1 MVPLVYITRQL
12 NCDLA
17 PVNDGLVTATMM
29 RRAQVSGPGKMSN
42 HEAAAAGIS
51 LWRRIADELEQ
62 SIANGAFEA
71 GSKMPGEIEMAM
83 RFGVNRHTVRRAI
96 AALAHRGLLRAER
109 GSGTFVEAKRIS
121 YPIRQRTRFSE
132 IVGGAGRAA
141 GGRLVSGM
149 VEPAASE
156 IAARLKLKART
167 SVVRLEIIRQAD
179 RIPISA
185 VTSWLAAARFPG
197 AARVYG
203 STHSMTRMLAHFG
216 VRDYVRKSTH
226 ISAVLADAADA
237 GRLKVT
243 LGRPILVVESV
254 DVDGDG
260 CPVLTTRS
268 RFAADRLE
276 FVIES

>member
-1 MVPLVYITRQL
+1 
-12 NCDLA
+12 
-17 PVNDGLVTATMM
+17 MM
-29 RRAQVSGPGKMSN
+29 RRAQASGPGRQVSSY
-42 HEAAAAGIS
+42 EAASAAGIS

-62 SIANGAFEA
+62 SIGNGGFEP
-71 GSKMPGEIEMAM
+71 GSRMPGEIEMAA

-96 AALAHRGLLRAER
+96 AALAQRGLVRAER
-109 GSGTFVEAKRIS
+109 GSGTFVEPKRIS

-141 GGRLVSGM
+141 GGRLIAGV
-149 VEPAASE
+149 VEAADPE
-156 IAARLKLKART
+156 IAARLKLKAGT

-179 RIPISA
+179 RVPISA

-197 AARVYG
+197 AARAYG
-203 STHSMTRMLAHFG
+203 SSQSMTRMLAHFG

-226 ISAVLADAADA
+226 ISAAIADAADA
-237 GRLKVT
+237 ARLKLT